1 MKFLAYFLVLL
12 MSLCGVPAM
21 AGEPEDREVEEQLEF
36 QRYSLPMRERYTF
49 ENYIAHLKAAALSEE
64 VQPDNPVSRLA
75 YRPRQEYKPLNP
87 IVILWW

>member
-1 MKFLAYFLVLL
+1 MKFWTYFLVLL
-12 MSLCGVPAM
+12 VSLWGVPVM
-21 AGEPEDREVEEQLEF
+21 AEKPEDRELEEQFEF
-36 QRYSLPMRERYTF
+36 QRYSLPMRKRYTF

-75 YRPRQEYKPLNP
+75 YRPRREYKPLNP